1 MNHKDQ
7 LQSLKDYFTQAYV
20 TGTDVWTH
28 IPYQDTAFG
37 ILSQTDLPKDP
48 FVLDIGAGRGRW
60 GLKLVEAGAKVIG
73 IDIVPEIVKKA
84 NEEIKHL
91 GKESRI
97 RFVEADVF
105 DIPLA
110 DTSFDMATDIGTLQH
125 IPHATW
131 QHYADEVVRILKP
144 RGYYFNVSLSRATPR
159 FFDTLPPTL
168 EEGHV
173 TKFGVP
179 YHFFTK
185 HEIRELFEPELE
197 CIDQDVVF
205 INTKNGPEKQIALLF
220 SLFQK

>member
-1 MNHKDQ
+1 MNHKEHI
-7 LQSLKDYFTQAYV
+7 QSLKDYFTQAYV
-20 TGTDVWTH
+20 TGTDIWTH

-37 ILSQTDLPKDP
+37 FLAQTNLPKDP

-60 GLKLVEAGAKVIG
+60 GLKMVEAGTKVIG

-91 GKESRI
+91 GKESQI

-110 DTSFDMATDIGTLQH
+110 DTCFDMATDIGTLQH
-125 IPHATW
+125 IPHTFWKNYVAEI
-131 QHYADEVVRILKP
+131 DRVLKP
-144 RGYYFNVSLSRATPR
+144 RGYYFNVSLSRSTPR
-159 FFDTLPPTL
+159 FFDILPPTL
-168 EEGHV
+168 EEGSIS
-173 TKFGVP
+173 KFGLP

-185 HEIRELFEPELE
+185 HEIRELFEPIFE

-205 INTKNGPEKQIALLF
+205 FDTKHGPEKQIALVF